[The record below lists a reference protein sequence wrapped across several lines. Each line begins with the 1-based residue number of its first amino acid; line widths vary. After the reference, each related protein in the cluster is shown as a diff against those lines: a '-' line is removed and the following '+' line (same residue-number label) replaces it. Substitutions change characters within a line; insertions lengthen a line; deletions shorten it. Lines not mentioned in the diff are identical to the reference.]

1 MYLCTYL
8 VCNKI
13 FTHCQINPI
22 YKTETKQIPNNLY
35 KIISSKIYIHV
46 DKWQQQNSVK
56 AIKIRARNAV
66 HMI

>member
-35 KIISSKIYIHV
+35 KIISSKIYIQCRQV
-46 DKWQQQNSVK
+46 TTTKFG
-56 AIKIRARNAV
+56 
-66 HMI
+66 